1 MERLFYDG
9 SCGLCHWLVRFT
21 AWRDKRARFRFAPL
35 GGKTFGESFSPREAA
50 RLPDS
55 LVVQTESGDVYVRS
69 DAVVYVLRRLGG
81 FWGFAAVLLGRIPRA
96 WRDRAYDRIARI
108 RKRLFRPPAN
118 LCPRLPP
125 QLRDRFEQ

>member
-21 AWRDKRARFRFAPL
+21 ASRDKRARFRFAPL
-35 GGKTFGESFSPREAA
+35 GGKTFAQSFSSREAA

-55 LVVQTESGDVYVRS
+55 LVVQTEGGDVYMRS

-81 FWGFAAVLLGRIPRA
+81 FWVFAAVLLGRVPRA
-96 WRDRAYDRIARI
+96 WRDWAYDSIARI
-108 RKRLFRPPAN
+108 RRRLFPPPAT

-125 QLRDRFEQ
+125 QLRNRFEE